1 MVQAWPVEV
10 VWWKGVRMLVMTGG
24 LGRVATVLR
33 PALPPDTRLVDRQP
47 GAEQLDLSDPDQAA
61 EAVRGAD
68 AVLHLAANPSPRQD
82 WSTAHRENVAVTE
95 VLLSACGDRVPRI
108 VLASSVHAMGLYHR
122 SSRELI
128 SPEWTPQPC
137 CAYGKSKVAVEE
149 LGRQHAER
157 YDVSVICLRL
167 GSTGYPLLERRYAD
181 MQLFDRDARHLVVAA
196 LTADVRF
203 GVYFGVS
210 ANTPARWDIG
220 NARADLGYRPV
231 DDSAVLDIPEDQPYE
246 FPNCRMFG

>member
-1 MVQAWPVEV
+1 
-10 VWWKGVRMLVMTGG
+10 MLIVTGG
-24 LGRVATVLR
+24 LGRVASVLR
-33 PALPPDTRLVDRQP
+33 PVLPADTRLVDRLP
-47 GAEQLDLSDPDQAA
+47 GAERLDLADPHQVA

-68 AVLHLAANPSPRQD
+68 AVLHLAANPSPAQD
-82 WSTAHRENVAVTE
+82 WDTAHRENVVVTE
-95 VLLSACGDRVPRI
+95 VLLDACGDRVPKV

-122 SSRELI
+122 SDPRLI
-128 SPEWTPQPC
+128 DPHWPQRPC
-137 CAYGKSKVAVEE
+137 CDYGRSKVAVEE
-149 LGRQHAER
+149 LGRRHAER
-157 YDVSVICLRL
+157 HGVSVICLRL

-181 MQLFDRDARHLVVAA
+181 MQLFDDDARQFVLAA
-196 LTADVRF
+196 LAADVRF

-231 DDSAVLDIPEDQPYE
+231 HDSAVLDIPEDQPYE